1 MCPSSTTLRTIQYI
15 ENYILPLQLPQ
26 GSSIMPVEALTG
38 LPVELLVYII
48 RLLDP
53 LSILH
58 CRQVHSRC
66 KSSVDS
72 LPEYKVY
79 QKSFKAVMEQY
90 KSTKGAK
97 SRQWSM
103 QSAAHYFDLVR
114 AGVEVDYHLFV
125 QLFLNYPKAMS
136 YVSVMK
142 K

>member
-1 MCPSSTTLRTIQYI
+1 
-15 ENYILPLQLPQ
+15 
-26 GSSIMPVEALTG
+26 MPVEVFTG
-38 LPVELLVYII
+38 LPVELLIYII

-72 LPEYKVY
+72 LPEYKAY
-79 QKSFKAVMEQY
+79 QKSFKGVMEQY
-90 KSTKGAK
+90 RSTKGAK
-97 SRQWSM
+97 SRPWSL
-103 QSAAHYFDLVR
+103 QSAAQYFDLVC
-114 AGVEVDYHLFV
+114 AGVEVDCYLFA